1 MKIALIVPGGVDRGR
16 EHRVIPCL
24 LWMIERLAREH
35 ELHVFALRQEPR
47 PCSYPLLGAVVH
59 NAGARP
65 RRARLAVTLL
75 REHGKRRFRLI
86 HAVWAAPPG
95 AIAAVLGRVLR
106 IPVLLRLTGGDL
118 ASLPEAAYGQRASWR
133 GRLWLRAA
141 VAGASHITVPSS
153 AMQSAA
159 RELGILAE
167 RLPWGVATDQWP
179 PRRPRPRGPGM
190 PARLLHV
197 GTLNRV
203 KDQTTLLYAAKRLQS
218 EGIAFRLDIA
228 GADLLDGE
236 IQRLADTLDLSR
248 QVRFHGFV
256 PHSRLRPM
264 MENADLL
271 LVSSLHEADPIVCL
285 EAAVAGVPTVGT
297 AVGHLKT
304 WMPDAARVAPPK
316 DSRALAAQVAALLD
330 DDSLRLSIASAA
342 QEHALREDA
351 DWSAHRVLELYKT
364 LTSG

>member
-1 MKIALIVPGGVDRGR
+1 
-16 EHRVIPCL
+16 
-24 LWMIERLAREH
+24 
-35 ELHVFALRQEPR
+35 
-47 PCSYPLLGAVVH
+47 
-59 NAGARP
+59 
-65 RRARLAVTLL
+65 
-75 REHGKRRFRLI
+75 
-86 HAVWAAPPG
+86 
-95 AIAAVLGRVLR
+95 
-106 IPVLLRLTGGDL
+106 
-118 ASLPEAAYGQRASWR
+118 
-133 GRLWLRAA
+133 
-141 VAGASHITVPSS
+141 
-153 AMQSAA
+153 
-159 RELGILAE
+159 
-167 RLPWGVATDQWP
+167 
-179 PRRPRPRGPGM
+179 M

-316 DSRALAAQVAALLD
+316 DSQALAAQVAALLD

-351 DWSAHRVLELYKT
+351 DWSAHRVLEIYKS